1 MSCANRRAT
10 TGRAAAEAVREAA
23 AGEWRAAHREPS
35 ECVVRHE
42 DERIEPRGDVGA
54 KEAMDCVGDIGELTG
69 LDVPHTSDLDDASAH
84 TQGHAAVKAGRG
96 QATLECRDAL
106 TA

>member
-10 TGRAAAEAVREAA
+10 TRRAAAEAVREAA
-23 AGEWRAAHREPS
+23 AGEGRAAHREPS
-35 ECVVRHE
+35 ECVVRHK

-54 KEAMDCVGDIGELTG
+54 KEAMDCVGDIGELTR
-69 LDVPHTSDLDDASAH
+69 LDVPHTGDLDDASAH
-84 TQGHAAVKAGRG
+84 TRGHTAVKAGRG